1 MSFTKPE
8 RVINEGDTVILY
20 ITINNMHAIEVKSHT
35 TNKHGQK
42 VEYVHQTAYGALK
55 VQSLIGKEYGTKIH
69 LPKGYAFILQM
80 NPELWTMS
88 LPHRTQIL
96 YTPDI
101 SMILMQ
107 LEIQPS
113 SVIIEAGTGSGS
125 LSHYFLRAIYGKGHL
140 YTFDFHES
148 RVDQARE
155 EFQKHGFGNFVTA
168 QHRDVV
174 SDGFTDDLNG
184 KADAIFLDLP
194 APYKAIDHVVK
205 ALKPSGGRFC
215 AFSPCIEQTQETCL
229 QLEKYGFLE
238 IHTIEILQSE
248 HIVREKNI
256 PVMDLSFVKQKREDT
271 ESKLPKRD
279 EKRPQLP
286 TRKILTTLNTPI
298 QQGHTGYLTFATFLR
313 I

>member
-1 MSFTKPE
+1 
-8 RVINEGDTVILY
+8 
-20 ITINNMHAIEVKSHT
+20 
-35 TNKHGQK
+35 
-42 VEYVHQTAYGALK
+42 VHQTSYGALK
-55 VQSLIGKEYGTKIH
+55 VQTLVGKEYGSKIS
-69 LPKGYAFILQM
+69 LPKGYAFVLQM
-80 NPELWTMS
+80 NPELWTCV

-107 LEIQPS
+107 LEIKSS
-113 SVIIEAGTGSGS
+113 SVVIEAGTGSGS
-125 LSHYFLRAIYGKGHL
+125 LSHYFLRAVQGQGHL
-140 YTFDFHES
+140 HTFDFHES

-155 EFQKHGFGNFVTA
+155 EFHKHGFGDYVTVK
-168 QHRDVV
+168 HRDVC
-174 SDGFTDDLNG
+174 SDGFTDELTG

-194 APYKAIDHVVK
+194 APYKAIEHVVK
-205 ALKPSGGRFC
+205 ALKPTGGRFC

-238 IHTIEILQSE
+238 IQTVEVLQSE

-256 PVMDLSFVKQKREDT
+256 PVMDLSFVKLKRDEG
-271 ESKLPKRD
+271 EAKIPKRD

-286 TRKILTTLNTPI
+286 TRKILTTMNTPM
-298 QQGHTGYLTFATFLR
+298 QQGHTGFLTFATFLS

>member
-1 MSFTKPE
+1 
-8 RVINEGDTVILY
+8 
-20 ITINNMHAIEVKSHT
+20 
-35 TNKHGQK
+35 
-42 VEYVHQTAYGALK
+42 
-55 VQSLIGKEYGTKIH
+55 
-69 LPKGYAFILQM
+69 M
-80 NPELWTMS
+80 N

-107 LEIQPS
+107 LEVKPS
-113 SVIIEAGTGSGS
+113 SIVIEAGTGSGS
-125 LSHYFLRAIYGKGHL
+125 LSHYFLRAVQGLGHL

-155 EFQKHGFGNFVTA
+155 EFQKHGFGDSVTA
-168 QHRDVV
+168 QHRDVCA
-174 SDGFTDDLNG
+174 DGFTDELDG

-194 APYKAIDHVVK
+194 APYKAINHVVK

-215 AFSPCIEQTQETCL
+215 AFSPCIEQTQATCI

-238 IHTIEILQSE
+238 IQTIEILQSE

-256 PVMDLSFVKQKREDT
+256 PILDLSFVKTKRDEN
-271 ESKLPKRD
+271 ESKVSRHN

-286 TRKILTTLNTPI
+286 TRKILTTTNTPL
-298 QQGHTGYLTFATFLR
+298 QQGHTGFLTFASYMR